1 MILIKKK
8 LIKKILNLIE
18 CDAPGNT
25 TSGID
30 GIGGEG
36 KGKNGKPGVNL
47 KKKKNIILA
56 TIKRKQ

>member
-1 MILIKKK
+1 MHVMNKK
-8 LIKKILNLIE
+8 IKKILNLIE
-18 CDAPGNT
+18 CDAPVNT

-36 KGKNGKPGVNL
+36 KGKNGEPGVNL
-47 KKKKNIILA
+47 KKKKNVILA